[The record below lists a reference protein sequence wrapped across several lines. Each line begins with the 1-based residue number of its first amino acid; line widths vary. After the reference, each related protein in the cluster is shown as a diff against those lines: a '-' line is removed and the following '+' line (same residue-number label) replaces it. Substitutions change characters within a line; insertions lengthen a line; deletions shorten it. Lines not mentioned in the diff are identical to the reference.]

1 MLAPYMEVAQQTK
14 ILGGLDNVSCC
25 CLIVIKSRIYE
36 LKNELEHTDRL
47 SKLCKGSMFYGSGN
61 IHKQTKIRCLS

>member
-36 LKNELEHTDRL
+36 LKNEHTDRL
-47 SKLCKGSMFYGSGN
+47 NKFYKGLKFHGSGN